1 MSAGFGVQGRA
12 LLSAR
17 CAQLPNVLQQVLD
30 ESERRSAH
38 GSLLRP
44 DLAWAASWPQVT
56 QVVVTGIGASE
67 GPARL
72 LVAQLQTQAGLRA
85 QFVPLSQFA
94 GPFLLPGQAVLVV
107 FSQGLSPNA
116 RLALRQAPR
125 SAATI
130 LYTSV
135 VPDAHAKPE
144 CSAGYLARLQAE
156 GVLVAVLPPLCEDR
170 LFLRVLGPAAAML
183 AGVQLAQAL
192 ARDLGAAVDAEL
204 QKLPE
209 RVAAAVVGVDEAV
222 GEAGLKLVRCGAV
235 PKAIEGPWTLAALWQ
250 QLPRLQLA
258 FLTTEGLGEL
268 YLGLRW
274 KLMEGTGQCDPPVW
288 DVLQFVHGPLQLL
301 YRRPALLCVLTSAQQ
316 AGQEELLQR
325 LAALLPA
332 HHALVRLP
340 AQLPTPLRLFEHDAQ
355 GNQLVL
361 SALPQLPE
369 LEETTAAVDAVDSL
383 WNLEDWPGKG
393 QDAALYG
400 MHEPPAAADAAA
412 LQLTQK

>member
-1 MSAGFGVQGRA
+1 MKSGLALQGRA
-12 LLSAR
+12 LLQAR
-17 CAQLPNVLQQVLD
+17 CAQLPTVLQQVLE
-30 ESERRSAH
+30 ESKSH
-38 GSLLRP
+38 GTEGPLLRP
-44 DLAWAASWPQVT
+44 DLAWAASQPQVT

-72 LVAQLQTQAGLRA
+72 LVAQLRTEAKQDA

-94 GPFLLPGQAVLVV
+94 GPFLLPVQAVLVV

-125 SAATI
+125 GAATI

-135 VPDAHAKPE
+135 VPDAHAAPG
-144 CSAGYLARLQAE
+144 CTAGYLARLQAD
-156 GVLVAVLPPLCEDR
+156 GVLVAVLPPRCEDR

-183 AGVQLAQAL
+183 AGVQLAQVL
-192 ARDLGAAVDAEL
+192 ARRLGSAMDAEL

-209 RVAAAVVGVDEAV
+209 RVGAAMVGVDEAV
-222 GEAGLKLVRCGAV
+222 AAAGQQLARCGVLPTAM
-235 PKAIEGPWTLAALWQ
+235 ERTWTLAALWQ

-268 YLGLRW
+268 CLGLRW

-301 YRRPALLCVLTSAQQ
+301 YRRPALLCVLTGPQQ

-361 SALPQLPE
+361 SALPQLE
-369 LEETTAAVDAVDSL
+369 SAQAVQGAAEAL
-383 WNLEDWPGKG
+383 WDLEDWPGKG

-400 MHEPPAAADAAA
+400 VHEPPAAADV
-412 LQLTQK
+412 QPPQK

>member
-1 MSAGFGVQGRA
+1 MKPGLALQGRA
-12 LLSAR
+12 LLQAR
-17 CAQLPNVLQQVLD
+17 CAQLPTVLQQVLE
-30 ESERRSAH
+30 ESEQRSAH
-38 GSLLRP
+38 GVLLRP
-44 DLAWAASWPQVT
+44 DLAWAASQPQVT

-72 LVAQLQTQAGLRA
+72 LVAQLRTEAKLDA

-94 GPFLLPGQAVLVV
+94 GPFLLPVQAVLVV

-125 SAATI
+125 GVATI

-135 VPDAHAKPE
+135 VPDAHAAPG
-144 CSAGYLARLQAE
+144 CTAGYLARLQAD
-156 GVLVAVLPPLCEDR
+156 GVLVAVLPPRCEDR

-183 AGVQLAQAL
+183 AGVQLAQVL
-192 ARDLGAAVDAEL
+192 ARRLGAAMDAEL
-204 QKLPE
+204 QRLPE
-209 RVAAAVVGVDEAV
+209 RVGAAMVGVDEAV
-222 GEAGLKLVRCGAV
+222 AAAGQQLARCGVLPTAM
-235 PKAIEGPWTLAALWQ
+235 ERTWTLAALWQ

-268 YLGLRW
+268 CLGLRW

-301 YRRPALLCVLTSAQQ
+301 YRRPALLCVLTGPQQ

-361 SALPQLPE
+361 SALPQLE
-369 LEETTAAVDAVDSL
+369 GAEAAQGAAEAL
-383 WNLEDWPGKG
+383 WDLEDWPGKG

-400 MHEPPAAADAAA
+400 VHEPPAAADV
-412 LQLTQK
+412 QLPQK

>member
-1 MSAGFGVQGRA
+1 MKPQLALQGRA
-12 LLSAR
+12 LLQAR
-17 CAQLPNVLQQVLD
+17 CAQLPTVLQQVLE
-30 ESERRSAH
+30 ESKSH
-38 GSLLRP
+38 GTEGPLLRP
-44 DLAWAASWPQVT
+44 DLAWAASQPQVT

-72 LVAQLQTQAGLRA
+72 LVAQLRTEAKLDA

-94 GPFLLPGQAVLVV
+94 GPFLLPVQAVLVV

-125 SAATI
+125 GVATI

-135 VPDAHAKPE
+135 VPDAHAAPG
-144 CSAGYLARLQAE
+144 CTAGYLARLQAD
-156 GVLVAVLPPLCEDR
+156 GVLVAVLPPRCEDR

-192 ARDLGAAVDAEL
+192 VRGPGAVVDAAL
-204 QKLPE
+204 QMLPE
-209 RVAAAVVGVDEAV
+209 RVGAAMVGVDEAV
-222 GEAGLKLVRCGAV
+222 AAAGQQLARCGVLPA
-235 PKAIEGPWTLAALWQ
+235 AMERTWTLAQLWQ

-258 FLTTEGLGEL
+258 FLTTAGLGEL
-268 YLGLRW
+268 CLGLRW

-301 YRRPALLCVLTSAQQ
+301 YRRPALLCVLTGSQQ

-361 SALPQLPE
+361 SALPQLE
-369 LEETTAAVDAVDSL
+369 LAEAAQGAADAPWD
-383 WNLEDWPGKG
+383 LEDWPGKG

-400 MHEPPAAADAAA
+400 VHEPPAAADS
-412 LQLTQK
+412 QLPQK